1 MYSPRALII
10 VDILDL
16 VSLDLR
22 QLLDNAGYS
31 TDLVLYSETSP
42 DQVGQ
47 IEPNILFFYISKSD
61 SLESGALEFFQ
72 DAQLSDIPM
81 IALTADK
88 GLANLMFSLATVV
101 LLLPVSEQRL
111 VNLFSLLSSIDSS
124 ASLGKN
130 PWDALTG
137 FYTPSFFKTR
147 LQQALADTKEA
158 ENSRFILYTINL
170 EYLLKKKIDYGNIFR
185 RKVLEGFSQVLRKL
199 LRPTDIVSRF
209 DDEQFMVLIENV
221 AQTFTPATIAGRM
234 LFEFEE
240 FLVNGGLKEQIKI
253 DIGVQYCNADYLNV
267 DEILNDARMAMQ
279 LAKQDNLG
287 SYRVFMRNR
296 PKAYRI
302 KNQQSVDVHVSG

>member
-10 VDILDL
+10 VDVLDL

-31 TDLVLYSETSP
+31 TELVLYMETSP
-42 DQVGQ
+42 DHVVQ
-47 IEPNILFFYISKSD
+47 IDPNIIFFYISKTE
-61 SLESGALEFFQ
+61 SLEKGALEFFQ

-81 IALTADK
+81 VALTADK
-88 GLANLMFSLATVV
+88 ELANLMFSLATVV

-124 ASLGKN
+124 SSLGKN

-137 FYTPSFFKTR
+137 FYTSSFFKTR
-147 LQQALADTKEA
+147 LQQALADAKEA

-170 EYLLKKKIDYGNIFR
+170 EYLLKTKFDYGNRFR
-185 RKVLEGFSQVLRKL
+185 RQVLEGFSQVLRKL

-240 FLVNGGLKEQIKI
+240 FLVDSGLKEHIKI

-267 DEILNDARMAMQ
+267 DEILNDSRMAMQ
-279 LAKQDNLG
+279 LAKQDSLG
-287 SYRVFMRNR
+287 SYRVFVRNR
-296 PKAYRI
+296 PKAQRV
-302 KNQQSVDVHVSG
+302 KNEQSIEVNVSG

>member
-22 QLLDNAGYS
+22 QLLDNAGYF
-31 TDLVLYSETSP
+31 TDLVLYSESSP
-42 DQVGQ
+42 DQVVQ
-47 IEPNILFFYISKSD
+47 IEPNIIFFYISKPE
-61 SLESGALEFFQ
+61 SLETGALEFFQ

-81 IALTADK
+81 VALTADK
-88 GLANLMFSLATVV
+88 ELANLMFSLATVV

-124 ASLGKN
+124 SSLGKN

-147 LQQALADTKEA
+147 LQQALADTKET

-170 EYLLKKKIDYGNIFR
+170 DYLLKTKLDYGNVFR
-185 RKVLEGFSQVLRKL
+185 RQVLESFSQVLRKL

-221 AQTFTPATIAGRM
+221 AQNFTPATIAGRM

-240 FLVNGGLKEQIKI
+240 YLVAGGLKEHIKI
-253 DIGVQYCNADYLNV
+253 DIGVQYCNADYMNV
-267 DEILNDARMAMQ
+267 DEILNDAKMAMQ
-279 LAKQDNLG
+279 MAKQDALG
-287 SYRVFMRNR
+287 SYRVFVRNR
-296 PKAYRI
+296 PKTHRI
-302 KNQQSVDVHVSG
+302 KNEHSIEINVSG

>member
-10 VDILDL
+10 VDVLDL

-22 QLLDNAGYS
+22 QLLDNAGYF
-31 TDLVLYSETSP
+31 TDLVLYTESSP
-42 DQVGQ
+42 DQVVQ
-47 IEPNILFFYISKSD
+47 IKPNIIFFYISKPE
-61 SLESGALEFFQ
+61 SLETGALEFFQ

-88 GLANLMFSLATVV
+88 ELANLMFSLATVV

-124 ASLGKN
+124 SSLGKH

-147 LQQALADTKEA
+147 LQQALADTKET

-170 EYLLKKKIDYGNIFR
+170 DYLLKTKLDYGNVFR
-185 RKVLEGFSQVLRKL
+185 RQVLEGFSQVLRKL

-209 DDEQFMVLIENV
+209 NDEQFMVLIENV

-240 FLVNGGLKEQIKI
+240 FLVAGGLKEHIKI

-279 LAKQDNLG
+279 MAKQDNLG
-287 SYRVFMRNR
+287 SYRVFVRNR
-296 PKAYRI
+296 PKTQRI
-302 KNQQSVDVHVSG
+302 KNERSIEINVSG